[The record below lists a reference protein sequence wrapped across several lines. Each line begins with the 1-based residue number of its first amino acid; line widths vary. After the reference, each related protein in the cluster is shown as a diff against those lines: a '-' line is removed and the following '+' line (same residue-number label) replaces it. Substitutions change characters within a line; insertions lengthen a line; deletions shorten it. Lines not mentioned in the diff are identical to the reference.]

1 MFVCVLWFAAVA
13 STCCPDSIDSVS
25 KLSSVARLTP
35 PVSELVALSP
45 ISPRLIPV
53 DTPVTRPRAI
63 EYSDWYNRRLTLH
76 RMASYTMLPLFAA
89 EYALGENL
97 LNDRNPAPWMRT
109 SHEFVAGGL
118 GALFV
123 MNTVTGVWNLW
134 DSRHDRSGR
143 TRRIIH
149 SAVMLASD
157 AGFTW
162 AGVLGSRARDHFA
175 DRRPHRNVAIGS
187 IAIASL
193 GTAMMVFSKN

>member
-35 PVSELVALSP
+35 PVSELVALSA
-45 ISPRLIPV
+45 ISPRRMPV